1 MLHFV
6 FFQGTIQNKVIKT
19 KPFFHK
25 REQFFKYK
33 YRKNAYKSNEST
45 VLNLSRKKYI
55 LKDRKNVNIKME
67 LSDLSKNK
75 NNENQD
81 ISGDGGVIKTIIQK
95 GSGLNI
101 QDGFQVKLNYQGQL
115 SDGRIFD
122 SSFTKNKPFSFIVGD
137 GKVIKGW
144 EVGVRS
150 MKVGEKSKFFISSR
164 YGYKKK
170 GIPPIIPPNADLYF
184 EIEIID
190 AVQPTVAT
198 KVPELVI
205 KQETTGTTS
214 KNQKNSK
221 KNSTLDR
228 FFFISPFSSQSGE
241 QAPWWLNPNITFALI
256 FFLIL
261 ILFYLVYSLGGI
273 NQSFDNPR
281 SILDSY
287 E

>member
-1 MLHFV
+1 MNSSNFS
-6 FFQGTIQNKVIKT
+6 
-19 KPFFHK
+19 
-25 REQFFKYK
+25 EQI
-33 YRKNAYKSNEST
+33 SS
-45 VLNLSRKKYI
+45 
-55 LKDRKNVNIKME
+55 
-67 LSDLSKNK
+67 
-75 NNENQD
+75 ENQD
-81 ISGDGGVIKTIIQK
+81 ITGDGGVIKTILQK
-95 GSGLNI
+95 GNGFAI
-101 QDGFQVKLNYQGQL
+101 QEGFEVKLNYQGRL

-122 SSFTKNKPFSFIVGD
+122 SSFTKNKPFSFIIGD

-144 EVGVRS
+144 EIGVKS
-150 MKVGEKSKFFISSR
+150 MEVGEKAKFYISSK

-190 AVQPTVAT
+190 AVQPQILE
-198 KVPELVI
+198 KIPKLVI
-205 KQETTGTTS
+205 DQETIKIAS
-214 KNQKNSK
+214 KNKKNSK
-221 KNSTLDR
+221 ESLQDTPIDK

-261 ILFYLVYSLGGI
+261 VLFYLVYSLGGI
-273 NQSFDNPR
+273 NQSFDNPN

>member
-1 MLHFV
+1 MNTTMSSSNFS
-6 FFQGTIQNKVIKT
+6 
-19 KPFFHK
+19 
-25 REQFFKYK
+25 EQI
-33 YRKNAYKSNEST
+33 SS
-45 VLNLSRKKYI
+45 
-55 LKDRKNVNIKME
+55 
-67 LSDLSKNK
+67 
-75 NNENQD
+75 ENQD
-81 ISGDGGVIKTIIQK
+81 ITGDGGVIKTILQK
-95 GSGLNI
+95 GNGFAI
-101 QDGFQVKLNYQGQL
+101 QEGFQVKLNYQGQL

-122 SSFTKNKPFSFIVGD
+122 SSFTKNKPFSFTIGD

-144 EVGVRS
+144 EIGIKS
-150 MKVGEKSKFFISSR
+150 MKVGEKAKFYISSR

-190 AVQPTVAT
+190 AIQPQI
-198 KVPELVI
+198 PEKIPKLVTD
-205 KQETTGTTS
+205 QETIKTAS
-214 KNQKNSK
+214 KNKKNSK
-221 KNSTLDR
+221 DSKDSLPDSPIDK

-261 ILFYLVYSLGGI
+261 VLFYLVYSLGGI
-273 NQSFDNPR
+273 NQSFDNPN